1 MVQYTDKPQ
10 LAQDLNE
17 SNDCFV
23 RALAISANISYN
35 EAHGIAEELF
45 NRKVGEGTTMVQ
57 STIMSPKGRNY
68 FQHRH
73 IALEPVNHTYVRKD
87 KKVHNLNVRGFYNR
101 YGKGTYLVLVPHHA
115 IAIVDGVIQDW
126 DNLKKHLGRTVEAA
140 FRVTNNR
147 QFSIFA

>member
-147 QFSIFA
+147 QLSIFA

>member
-1 MVQYTDKPQ
+1 MVNYSDKPQ

-35 EAHGIAEELF
+35 ESHGIAEELF

-147 QFSIFA
+147 QLSIFA